1 MLSETNN
8 AMSELVYLFVDGE
21 SSALQNE
28 LLFKALASS
37 SDLQQELQEAILIRS
52 TLEQDSAALAVPL
65 KTTANIF
72 QAAGVSLP
80 SNVAVGAIIPL
91 SDKIFLG
98 LKSMAVP
105 VITAIGTAV
114 ASLTIMNYLDS
125 ENIYNANI
133 NLSNSNQI
141 ISNQNNTPNNNINS
155 NTNNSA
161 ENKLNSI
168 YSRRKSRNNN
178 INTSNEVLASKAEQ
192 VQTIAVATQEIAVAT
207 TELEQQTTRKSSNI
221 TQSPMASRN
230 NYFDDMSFAKS
241 NSVNNTFGTI
251 ALVNHNEEFE
261 SIGTLPLTIG
271 VRGMMNLSS
280 FPAGTKSNVNTAPSN
295 FTLSIGYDLSD
306 DFRIG
311 IEGGRQSIR
320 YYTFENGKNDKATQR
335 ESIDW
340 AGAYIRKT
348 FNELTF
354 SNLTPFANGTLGA
367 TVSGPSA
374 RLIAGMKWQPENSIS
389 LSAGVEASTL
399 FYQKSSNWQSI
410 SALGFIYQV
419 EINY

>member
-1 MLSETNN
+1 MLSEINN
-8 AMSELVYLFVDGE
+8 SMSELVYLFVDGE
-21 SSALQNE
+21 SSALQNDI
-28 LLFKALASS
+28 LFKALSNS
-37 SDLQQELQEAILIRS
+37 SDLQQELQEAILMR
-52 TLEQDSAALAVPL
+52 TTFEQDSAALAVPL

-80 SNVAVGAIIPL
+80 SNVAGAAAFSL
-91 SDKIFLG
+91 SDKLFLG
-98 LKSMAVP
+98 LKSMALP
-105 VITAIGTAV
+105 VVTAVGTAV
-114 ASLTIMNYLDS
+114 ASLTLMNYFDS
-125 ENIYNANI
+125 ENINNANN

-141 ISNQNNTPNNNINS
+141 VSNQTNTPNNNINS

-168 YSRRKSRNNN
+168 YSRRKSGNNN
-178 INTSNEVLASKAEQ
+178 INTSNEVLASNEDKTEQ
-192 VQTIAVATQEIAVAT
+192 VLTNAAAPP
-207 TELEQQTTRKSSNI
+207 ELEQQITRNTNNI
-221 TQSPMASRN
+221 TQSPMATRN
-230 NYFDDMSFAKS
+230 NYFNDISFAKS
-241 NSVNNTFGTI
+241 NSVNSTFGTI
-251 ALVNHNEEFE
+251 AIVNQNEDFDV
-261 SIGTLPLTIG
+261 IGALPLTIG
-271 VRGMMNLSS
+271 VRGMMNLSA
-280 FPAGTKSNVNTAPSN
+280 FPANTQSTVNTAPSN

-306 DFRIG
+306 DLRIG
-311 IEGGRQSIR
+311 VEGGRQSIR

-389 LSAGVEASTL
+389 LSAGVEASTF
-399 FYQKSSNWQSI
+399 FYQKSANWQSI